1 MLVVNDLDETL
12 NPRFLRRLLG
22 RVLADDLARVLL
34 ESGHEAVSVRTLT
47 VSVVE
52 GTDDH
57 GFLSGVSALKKDH
70 CLVLLQELH
79 HCFFSLSP
87 LSGEFS
93 ENSWF
98 NSEESGVQEIAKRTC
113 ISSKIYSSS
122 KSNSMS
128 IFSSSSDSK
137 SDSSNSLIK
146 SSLDEL
152 SFSSEEEV
160 GPLSPLAISIAAGFS
175 GAIAAA
181 ASHSFDTART
191 RAQCVILPKFG
202 FCWIDKD
209 GSNLCCIQCYRW
221 MLLLSCRFIGSKV
234 KNNRHHTLSANLSC
248 IDQTYQLCYF
258 VV

>member
-1 MLVVNDLDETL
+1 MSSEPELGKEPPVLASLKTFLKLRLSLLESSDLLKEQGSDFLEIHVEGVTGRHQMLVVNDLDETL

-98 NSEESGVQEIAKRTC
+98 NSEG
-113 ISSKIYSSS
+113 
-122 KSNSMS
+122 
-128 IFSSSSDSK
+128 
-137 SDSSNSLIK
+137 
-146 SSLDEL
+146 
-152 SFSSEEEV
+152 
-160 GPLSPLAISIAAGFS
+160 
-175 GAIAAA
+175 
-181 ASHSFDTART
+181 
-191 RAQCVILPKFG
+191 
-202 FCWIDKD
+202 
-209 GSNLCCIQCYRW
+209 
-221 MLLLSCRFIGSKV
+221 
-234 KNNRHHTLSANLSC
+234 
-248 IDQTYQLCYF
+248 
-258 VV
+258 